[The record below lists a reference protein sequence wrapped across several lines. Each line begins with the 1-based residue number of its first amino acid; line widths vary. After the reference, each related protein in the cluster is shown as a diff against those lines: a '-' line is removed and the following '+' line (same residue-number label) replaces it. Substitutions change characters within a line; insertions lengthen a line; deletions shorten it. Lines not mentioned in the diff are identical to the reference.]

1 MNCTF
6 PVRAARRLA
15 VAALFVAGTAGTA
28 AAQPSS
34 LDFRGTGQVVTVRFL
49 GSEAVDRSLL
59 SYQIGSTFNPSGA
72 FTALFVNNG
81 VGATLA
87 GTQTVIGNVGAD
99 QFVFFRLLN
108 ATQAAASGE
117 SNFTFYSGL
126 ASRNPDNRLHVSL
139 GAGSGTA
146 ALGGG
151 TYAQSFSFEDR
162 SGVLSPLSDFDYNDL
177 RFEISATSIVPEP
190 STYVLMASGLVGLAG
205 VARRRRRMVA

>member
-1 MNCTF
+1 MNFTS

-28 AAQPSS
+28 AAQPSAM
-34 LDFRGTGQVVTVRFL
+34 DFGGTGQVVTVRFL
-49 GSEAVDRSLL
+49 GSEAADRSLL
-59 SYQIGSTFNPSGA
+59 SYQIGTTFDPSGA

-81 VGATLA
+81 AGATPA
-87 GTQTVIGNVGAD
+87 GTQTIIGNVAAN

-108 ATQAAASGE
+108 ATQGGLSTAG
-117 SNFTFYSGL
+117 NFTFYSGA

-151 TYAQSFSFEDR
+151 TYTQSFSFEDR
-162 SGVLSPLSDFDYNDL
+162 SGIISPLADFDYNDL
-177 RFEISATSIVPEP
+177 RFEISATSVVPEP
-190 STYVLMASGLVGLAG
+190 STYMLMASGLLGLAG
-205 VARRRRRMVA
+205 VARRRRRTIG